1 MKQRLKKGYLQ
12 WRCRRGTKELDV
24 ILNKFLEDSYDQLLD
39 SELQEFDELLDVQ
52 DTNLWYWLSG
62 QKTPEQDSYQNI
74 VSMISKRDAKN

>member
-52 DTNLWYWLSG
+52 DTHLWYWLSG
-62 QKTPEQDSYQNI
+62 QKTPEQTSYQNI
-74 VSMISKRDAKN
+74 VSMISKTDAKN